1 MIIDLGFMKLPFEG
15 DLSLSKLITGIFC
28 GVVATVF
35 VFNQSELKGPALLL
49 TDRQEFMNAISNSV
63 IVSVCWM
70 IIYYNY
76 VGCSILATF
85 CGPAVFGM
93 YSNED
98 VTDKYG
104 PNASRFAGNM
114 FEHAP
119 MFFVGLWMYTLF
131 ADYES
136 GAMLGFLYIARLVL
150 YPLYYMLNHKFT
162 FWFETNTQIGYGVI
176 GCYMLGCLYQAFYQA
191 SGSSWVDYAGSQ
203 KMMAPLYGFLVG
215 SWSFVPGIPLTPIY
229 MFLHYKFDRMFKLQE
244 EEARKPLI
252 EEDRMV

>member
-15 DLSLSKLITGIFC
+15 DLNLAKLFVGIAC
-28 GVVATVF
+28 GIAATVL
-35 VFNQSELKGPALLL
+35 VFSQCDLKGPALLL
-49 TDRQEFMNAISNSV
+49 SGQDFMNAISNTV

-76 VGCSILATF
+76 VGCSVLALF
-85 CGPAVFGM
+85 CGPAVFNL
-93 YSNED
+93 YENED
-98 VTDKYG
+98 VTDKFG

-136 GAMLGFLYIARLVL
+136 GAYLGVLYIFRLVT
-150 YPLYYMLNHKFT
+150 YPLYYMTNHKFT
-162 FWFETNTQIGYGVI
+162 FWFETNTQIGYGVV
-176 GCYMLGCLYQAFYQA
+176 GCFMLGCLYQAMYQA
-191 SGSSWVDYAGSQ
+191 SGSHWVDYAGDN
-203 KMMAPLYGFLVG
+203 KMWAPFLGFLVG
-215 SWSFVPGIPLTPIY
+215 SWSFVPGIPITPIY
-229 MFLHYKFDRMFKLQE
+229 MFLHYKFDRMFKAKE

-252 EEDRMV
+252 EDSHI